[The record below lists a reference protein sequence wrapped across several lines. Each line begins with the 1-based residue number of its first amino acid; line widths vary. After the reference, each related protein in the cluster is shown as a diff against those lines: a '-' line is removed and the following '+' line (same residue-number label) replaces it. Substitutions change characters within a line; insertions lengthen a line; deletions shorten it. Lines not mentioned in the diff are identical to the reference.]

1 MVKQCSPAHNIFE
14 RVSKCYVEKQQPH
27 DVSIPNIRLTVSA
40 TGLAFGSVHQANA
53 NQNQIACF
61 YFSCNFSS
69 KSNHHQ
75 SQAIVREEI
84 QKNLRPVR
92 IVGHQS
98 MASSWRRSIGNVRSF
113 IGNSMGGLRG
123 GQSAASWV
131 VAGTIAY
138 FLWIKPEQDLKK
150 EQELSLV

>member
-1 MVKQCSPAHNIFE
+1 
-14 RVSKCYVEKQQPH
+14 
-27 DVSIPNIRLTVSA
+27 LTVSA

-61 YFSCNFSS
+61 YFYLFNSIS
-69 KSNHHQ
+69 KNH
-75 SQAIVREEI
+75 
-84 QKNLRPVR
+84 QKSTS
-92 IVGHQS
+92 IK

-138 FLWIKPEQDLKK
+138 FLWIKPAQDLKK
-150 EQELSLV
+150 EQEARAALAAMADPNQYVEKRKPIADPQVTGLIYGNKNRTDKPQD